1 MPRSALFAAALLPA
15 LALAVAGPGQLSLA
29 VTANGPTEMAVTW
42 ASLIAWTPA
51 ATANVSWWPT
61 AQPQAVSSAAS
72 WRTQTYTAG
81 FGWTGTLFAAT
92 MTGLVPGASYSYSV
106 TDATGNASA
115 ATTFHAAPAPAADA
129 AVRIGVLADMG
140 TIELMGWDVAALGL
154 PHAGLPFANG
164 TVLQHIEIPGLWL
177 ERGRIA
183 AADTR
188 LLHSPLG
195 LAGHN
200 CIATLFFCSGSP
212 LGRASQNAAL
222 DAARA
227 CIDSHPLA
235 ASAGATGPNP
245 QVVVVRV
252 LAPQVEAAME
262 LLRAIRVAWRAELWQ
277 LGAGVPRIW
286 AM

>member
-140 TIELMGWDVAALGL
+140 TIELMGWDVAALVIREHQAQAFDAFFISGDL
-154 PHAGLPFANG
+154 SSVFLRRQISCRARRVSERMRLFRCALVDPPHVPRFLATTA
-164 TVLQHIEIPGLWL
+164 
-177 ERGRIA
+177 
-183 AADTR
+183 TR
-188 LLHSPLG
+188 QWTPRTTRS
-195 LAGHN
+195 
-200 CIATLFFCSGSP
+200 
-212 LGRASQNAAL
+212 
-222 DAARA
+222 RA
-227 CIDSHPLA
+227 CS
-235 ASAGATGPNP
+235 
-245 QVVVVRV
+245 
-252 LAPQVEAAME
+252 
-262 LLRAIRVAWRAELWQ
+262 
-277 LGAGVPRIW
+277 
-286 AM
+286 

>member
-1 MPRSALFAAALLPA
+1 MAWHAQLQLDYTQTGAD
-15 LALAVAGPGQLSLA
+15 AG
-29 VTANGPTEMAVTW
+29 
-42 ASLIAWTPA
+42 
-51 ATANVSWWPT
+51 
-61 AQPQAVSSAAS
+61 SSAPL
-72 WRTQTYTAG
+72 RTVARHTH
-81 FGWTGTLFAAT
+81 TGPLRILQSLYPEGDAICHNVLVHPPG
-92 MTGLVPGASYSYSV
+92 GLVGGDVLELDVQASGQAHGLLTTPGASRFYR
-106 TDATGNASA
+106 SA
-115 ATTFHAAPAPAADA
+115 GELALQDTRIRLRDA
-129 AVRIGVLADMG
+129 ARLEWLPAEAIYYDACQAENRLRIELAPDAS
-140 TIELMGWDVAALGL
+140 LMGWDVAALGL
-154 PHAGLPFANG
+154 PHAGLPFASG

-177 ERGRIA
+177 ERGRMD

-212 LGRASQNAAL
+212 LGRARQNAAL

-227 CIDSHPLA
+227 CIDTHPLA
-235 ASAGATGPNP
+235 ASAGATSPNP

-277 LGAGVPRIW
+277 LGSGVPRIW